1 MQHRRPSA
9 VAAWLVVNALSAIP
23 GREPLWPAFE
33 RVRLRLGDGAACSA
47 CVASFPVAS
56 ALLKVRRLPGLA
68 RLEAWCVDN
77 GISDALVGGFYV
89 REGGA
94 GSASRLTGLPLGEL
108 RLGGVSQEFV
118 PFTRPWGERRAC
130 ISVVD
135 GEVRI
140 ARRDELPASPPG
152 DLLQAGPLLVRDGQV
167 VTGDE
172 EGFSAAAGQ
181 FDSDITDGRHPR
193 AALGSDGERLIAF
206 TCDGRAQD
214 EAGLTLAELAST
226 MVRLG
231 AREALNLDGGGS
243 TSLVYGGRLR
253 NTPREAHEI
262 LVPGGRAIATALVFQ
277 RR

>member
-1 MQHRRPSA
+1 
-9 VAAWLVVNALSAIP
+9 LAIP
-23 GREPLWPAFE
+23 AGEPEWPAFE
-33 RVRLRLGDGAACSA
+33 RVRLRLGDGAACTA
-47 CVASFPVAS
+47 CIAHFPVAS
-56 ALLKVRRLPGLA
+56 TLLGVRRLPGLA

-77 GISDALVGGFYV
+77 GVSDALVGGFYV
-89 REGGA
+89 RGDGVA
-94 GSASRLTGLPLGEL
+94 SVTPITGSPLGEL
-108 RLGGVSQEFV
+108 RLGGVVQEFV
-118 PFTRPWGERRAC
+118 PFARPWGERRAC

-152 DLLQAGPLLVRDGQV
+152 DLLQAGPLLVRDGRV
-167 VTGDE
+167 VPGDE
-172 EGFSAAAGQ
+172 EGFSAGAGQ

-206 TCDGRAQD
+206 ACDGRAQD
-214 EAGLTLAELAST
+214 EAGLTLAELSSA

-231 AREALNLDGGGS
+231 ARAALNLDGGGS
-243 TSLVYGGRLR
+243 TSLVCGGRLR

-262 LVPGGRAIATALVFQ
+262 LVPGGRAIATALVFK